1 MVAKVGKEEAHL
13 GMRVL
18 FGEERVAAVVDGI
31 SWDWV
36 ALRMDLGGY
45 VIADWNDVYR
55 EEDPA

>member
-18 FGEERVAAVVDGI
+18 FGDAKRKAAVDGL

-36 ALRMDLGGY
+36 GLRLEEGGY
-45 VIADWNDVYR
+45 VIADWNDIYR
-55 EEDPA
+55 KEEEA